1 MKASIGRTVHYV
13 LDRGPNTG
21 DHRPAVIVRVWTDTL
36 VNLQVITDDENDKLN
51 PVEWRTSVSLDDSA
65 KNATWHWPERDE
77 A

>member
-13 LDRGPNTG
+13 LDKGPNAG

-51 PVEWRTSVSLDDSA
+51 PTEWRTSVPLDESK
-65 KNATWHWPERDE
+65 KNGTWHWPERDE